1 MLANNNAMRFSKLY
15 SPKYYIQYSLLVESM
30 NSFLAIGP
38 FEIHVDRAMPE
49 MTHFCLPG
57 LLKELEITTSTT
69 YQVCFT
75 NPCFI
80 RITKT
85 IIYGADYFV
94 SFSAPV
100 YIIIFHLFKI
110 NRFVWLKSLST
121 LGDQDIDCKKP
132 TVIEIN
138 FETGFQQNFT
148 GRISFE
154 HPIARIVNIW

>member
-1 MLANNNAMRFSKLY
+1 MLADNNAMRFSKLY
-15 SPKYYIQYSLLVESM
+15 SPVYYIQYSLLVEIM
-30 NSFLAIGP
+30 KSFSAIGP

-69 YQVCFT
+69 YQVCIT

-85 IIYGADYFV
+85 IMFGADYFV

-100 YIIIFHLFKI
+100 YIIIFYFFKI
-110 NRFVWLKSLST
+110 YRFL
-121 LGDQDIDCKKP
+121 
-132 TVIEIN
+132 
-138 FETGFQQNFT
+138 
-148 GRISFE
+148 
-154 HPIARIVNIW
+154 